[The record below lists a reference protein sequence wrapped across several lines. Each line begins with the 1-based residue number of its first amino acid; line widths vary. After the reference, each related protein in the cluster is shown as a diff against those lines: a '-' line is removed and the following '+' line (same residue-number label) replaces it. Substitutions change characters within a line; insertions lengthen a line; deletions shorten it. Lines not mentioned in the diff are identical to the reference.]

1 MMSRSCSQGTEV
13 TIVTGAF
20 PFELSRD
27 ITENFSVMGTF
38 IQIRRERGYGQ
49 PVPVT
54 QRGRI
59 PINNGARRAGSQ
71 LIGGDKPMSA
81 YTSGI
86 LNLHI
91 WQVTTWA
98 ALRAGQNTSSN
109 SSIIGAIQS

>member
-1 MMSRSCSQGTEV
+1 MSRSRSQGTEV

-20 PFELSRD
+20 TFELSRD
-27 ITENFSVMGTF
+27 ITENFSVMGTLF
-38 IQIRRERGYGQ
+38 NPAVRGYGQ